1 MLQRETEEGRR
12 TETRGTRTSLCLRSC
27 LPLSVLSE
35 PPESFALATSTS
47 GANSCLPLL
56 SFRMRQSP
64 SSPLL
69 PRFCCPAT
77 IGANS
82 YFFMPR
88 RQPAPPFPPG
98 RGLLACS
105 LFSLCRLLAS
115 PSPLVSS
122 QFLPPHLACRESPV
136 PFGHFLRLRPLTSPP
151 ALLASR
157 PASLAALPSLAWRTG
172 PPYSPP
178 VRRPFPA
185 PLLSGQTS
193 LLIKRCIGGGSC
205 LSPRASYK
213 LGTSAGSGAIV

>member
-1 MLQRETEEGRR
+1 M
-12 TETRGTRTSLCLRSC
+12 S
-27 LPLSVLSE
+27 
-35 PPESFALATSTS
+35 
-47 GANSCLPLL
+47 
-56 SFRMRQSP
+56 
-64 SSPLL
+64 SSPLFPHAAVSLLPTVAPFLL
-69 PRFCCPAT
+69 PRDDRRKFLFFHAPTPACPA
-77 IGANS
+77 
-82 YFFMPR
+82 F
-88 RQPAPPFPPG
+88 PARARPPG
-98 RGLLACS
+98 VLPLFALPSSRLA
-105 LFSLCRLLAS
+105 F
-115 PSPLVSS
+115 PSCQQPI
-122 QFLPPHLACRESPV
+122 LPPHLACRGSPV